1 MVNYDT
7 LTDLNL
13 LYDAFRKSK
22 MGVDWK
28 CSIQK
33 YEANVLPEIMKL
45 RRDLLN
51 GKYKQKAFFEFD
63 ISERGKHRHIKSLH
77 ISDRVLQRALC
88 DHVLIPVF
96 YKKLIYDN
104 GASVRGKGIEFTR
117 ERLVAHLQKYYRK
130 HGNKGYVLLVD
141 FSKFFDSIPHD
152 KLMEMIRENISDERL
167 IKLLEDIICTFDE
180 GDKRSLGIGSQVSQ
194 IFGIYYPTRI
204 DTYIKVVK
212 GCKYYGR
219 YMDDLYVIHEDK
231 AFLKEL
237 LEDIK
242 RLSDEMGLKVNIK
255 KTQICRI
262 DKGFR
267 FLKLYHFVTNTGK
280 IVRKP
285 CKKNI
290 TRERRKLKRMHKNGV
305 MFDDVLESYKSW
317 RGNMLKY
324 NSYKSIMSMDEL
336 FNWLYGEELYAER
349 KDFKPK
355 RSKKHNS
362 TALQCA
368 GRKGNSNK
376 IQLHDSHR

>member
-28 CSIQK
+28 CSIQR

-88 DHVLIPVF
+88 DNVLIPIF

-362 TALQCA
+362 TALQCV